1 MFPAFT
7 SSNSS
12 LNTTTGTTF
21 GSGITNLYD
30 RNLTISSGTITFG
43 THTFTADQLG
53 HLLSILLAQHTEV
66 SL

>member
-12 LNTTTGTTF
+12 LGTAAGTTF
-21 GSGITNLYD
+21 GKGITNLYD

-43 THTFTADQLG
+43 TYTFTADQLG
-53 HLLSILLAQHTEV
+53 HLLSILLAQHPEA